1 MNKEQRIQERN
12 NLNQSINRPPQ
23 RTLNREITFFNFQ
36 LLKFLS
42 NCNTE
47 TLKKVLPSL
56 RTDSPR
62 SKSQVDSTSYDTED
76 ILNYQI
82 NEDSIR
88 ARGFLKYRY
97 NYQPPRDVK
106 NSVLKTASEVLCDET
121 DGVADLTQF
130 VFNDNNVKSKV
141 VFGSCYL
148 KLRRSS
154 ITVKISVSFKCWL
167 QIILRLSEQ
176 FKHCPTNSRLMHI
189 KSVQDLIDFYEE
201 PVENVTS
208 YTKLARMVTKPRNVY
223 MMEQAHRFHPEDVEA
238 WHGGVTAFPG
248 TGGSVVGLRNKR
260 LLRQFQPKSDWFDY
274 EDQTFDY
281 TRPEKDMPW
290 DPEIARRMDRYPN
303 KRFDI
308 KRKLFIRTS

>member
-1 MNKEQRIQERN
+1 MSKSAVKGDSTKLSEQEQ
-12 NLNQSINRPPQ
+12 
-23 RTLNREITFFNFQ
+23 
-36 LLKFLS
+36 
-42 NCNTE
+42 E

-76 ILNYQI
+76 ILNYRI
-82 NEDSIR
+82 DEDSIR

-97 NYQPPRDVK
+97 NYQPPSDVK
-106 NSVLKTASEVLCDET
+106 DSVLKVASEVLCNEA
-121 DGVADLTQF
+121 DGVAGVTQF
-130 VFNDNNVKSKV
+130 VFNDNNVII
-141 VFGSCYL
+141 GSCYL
-148 KLRRSS
+148 KLGRSN
-154 ITVKISVSFKCWL
+154 ITVKIS
-167 QIILRLSEQ
+167 IILTLSEQ

-208 YTKLARMVTKPRNVY
+208 YIKLARMKTKPRNVY

-281 TRPEKDMPW
+281 TRPDKDMPW
-290 DPEIARRMDRYPN
+290 DPEIARRMDRKLGLHPN
-303 KRFDI
+303 GGNKQNNDENFMD
-308 KRKLFIRTS
+308 TV

>member
-1 MNKEQRIQERN
+1 K
-12 NLNQSINRPPQ
+12 
-23 RTLNREITFFNFQ
+23 
-36 LLKFLS
+36 
-42 NCNTE
+42 E

-76 ILNYQI
+76 ILNYRI
-82 NEDSIR
+82 DEDSIR

-97 NYQPPRDVK
+97 NYQPPSDVK
-106 NSVLKTASEVLCDET
+106 DSVLKVASEVLCNEA
-121 DGVADLTQF
+121 DGVAGVTQF
-130 VFNDNNVKSKV
+130 VFNDNNVKSK
-141 VFGSCYL
+141 
-148 KLRRSS
+148 
-154 ITVKISVSFKCWL
+154 
-167 QIILRLSEQ
+167 IILTLSEQ

-208 YTKLARMVTKPRNVY
+208 YIKLARMKTKPRNVY

-281 TRPEKDMPW
+281 TRPDKDMPW